1 MVATQIIN
9 LENILSR
16 MERINL
22 DSNNLNNNMTDNE
35 YLEMSNH
42 FKELLDKKDKEYK
55 ELKKKYDKKQIVIY
69 KVFGMISMM
78 NEDLKNMLDDMGN
91 IGAAFEYNLDFI
103 HEELIQSL
111 NLNI

>member
-1 MVATQIIN
+1 
-9 LENILSR
+9 
-16 MERINL
+16 
-22 DSNNLNNNMTDNE
+22 
-35 YLEMSNH
+35 
-42 FKELLDKKDKEYK
+42 
-55 ELKKKYDKKQIVIY
+55 
-69 KVFGMISMM
+69 MM